1 MKKITLIV
9 MILTAMWLGSFS
21 QQNPVQGSYLN
32 NRQPLIEKPYM
43 ELPLGAIKAEGWLKD
58 QLVSQKNG
66 LTGNL
71 DTQYEQV
78 MGKRNG
84 WLGGDGDVW
93 ERGPYWIDGL
103 LPLAYILNDKALIE
117 KTKPWI
123 EWALRSQRPDGYFGP
138 DTDRTNESG
147 LQRTN
152 AQDWWPKMVMLK
164 ILQQYYSATNDER
177 VINLML
183 GYFRY
188 QLRNLPE
195 KPLDNWTHWGM
206 DRGGDNL
213 AVVYW
218 IYNLTG
224 EKFLLNLAELIHH
237 QTEPWTDICLNGGL
251 TKQWN
256 FHCVNV
262 AQGLKEPIVYY
273 QQNPQT
279 KYIDAVKKGLSDLRQ
294 YQGMPHGLYG
304 ADEMMHGNNPT
315 QGSEFCTAVEMM
327 FSMET
332 VLAISGEVEFAD
344 QLEKVA
350 FNALPTQATD
360 NYDSRQYFQQ
370 ANQVLISRQPRNFN
384 TAYEGTAQ
392 LFGVLTGYPCCT
404 SNMHQGWPKFTQ
416 NLWYATADKGIAAL
430 IYAPS
435 QATIKVAEGST
446 VELTEQTNYPFDESI
461 KFTLKMENSVKFPFH
476 LRIPGWCKKATVK
489 INGMEWDQ
497 YAGNQIVKIKR
508 EWKSGDVVE
517 LILPMELRNERWY
530 ENSVSIERG
539 PLAFALK
546 IGENW
551 EKVDNN
557 DRYGKFYYEVKPT
570 TPWNYG
576 LIEASLN
583 NLTANYQVV
592 KRDVKPD
599 SYPWNP
605 ENCPIEI
612 RTKGVKIPFWTLYN
626 GSAGP
631 LPYSEQYQLKTD
643 APEEIT
649 LIPYGCTTL
658 RISEFPVVRVYQKT
672 EKMNLSGLE

>member
-1 MKKITLIV
+1 
-9 MILTAMWLGSFS
+9 
-21 QQNPVQGSYLN
+21 
-32 NRQPLIEKPYM
+32 
-43 ELPLGAIKAEGWLKD
+43 
-58 QLVSQKNG
+58 
-66 LTGNL
+66 
-71 DTQYEQV
+71 
-78 MGKRNG
+78 
-84 WLGGDGDVW
+84 
-93 ERGPYWIDGL
+93 
-103 LPLAYILNDKALIE
+103 
-117 KTKPWI
+117 
-123 EWALRSQRPDGYFGP
+123 
-138 DTDRTNESG
+138 
-147 LQRTN
+147 
-152 AQDWWPKMVMLK
+152 
-164 ILQQYYSATNDER
+164 
-177 VINLML
+177 
-183 GYFRY
+183 
-188 QLRNLPE
+188 
-195 KPLDNWTHWGM
+195 
-206 DRGGDNL
+206 
-213 AVVYW
+213 
-218 IYNLTG
+218 
-224 EKFLLNLAELIHH
+224 
-237 QTEPWTDICLNGGL
+237 
-251 TKQWN
+251 
-256 FHCVNV
+256 
-262 AQGLKEPIVYY
+262 
-273 QQNPQT
+273 
-279 KYIDAVKKGLSDLRQ
+279 
-294 YQGMPHGLYG
+294 
-304 ADEMMHGNNPT
+304 MMY
-315 QGSEFCTAVEMM
+315 
-327 FSMET
+327 SMET
-332 VLAISGEVEFAD
+332 VLAISGEVGFAD

-360 NYDSRQYFQQ
+360 NYDSRQYYQQ

-392 LFGVLTGYPCCT
+392 VFGVLTGYPCCT

-416 NLWYATADKGIAAL
+416 NLWYATADKGVAAL
-430 IYAPS
+430 VYAPS
-435 QATIKVAEGST
+435 QATLKVAEGST

-461 KFTLKMENSVKFPFH
+461 KFSLKMANSVKFPFH
-476 LRIPGWCKKATVK
+476 MRIPGWCKNATVK
-489 INGMEWDQ
+489 INGTEWDQ

-551 EKVDNN
+551 EKIDNN

-583 NLTANYQVV
+583 NLATNYQVV
-592 KRDVKPD
+592 KRQVEPG

-672 EKMNLSGLE
+672 EKINLSGLE